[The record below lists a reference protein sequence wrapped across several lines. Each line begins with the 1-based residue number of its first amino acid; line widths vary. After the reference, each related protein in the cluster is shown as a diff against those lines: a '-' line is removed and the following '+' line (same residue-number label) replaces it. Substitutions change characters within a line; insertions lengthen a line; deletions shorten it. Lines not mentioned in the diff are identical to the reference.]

1 MAARV
6 TCSRPGW
13 LPHEACPRWRQSTR
27 WKQLDDSRGQRFLRA
42 TQPSTNSSSYSRVA
56 HLTARPNAHL
66 LHSSPPSVTGTITQ
80 LHLSRG
86 VGTLLGEDGKRYTF
100 RRNDV
105 REVWFHDLTEG
116 ARVAFE
122 PAKNLSATQVRPVS
136 ASV

>member
-1 MAARV
+1 M
-6 TCSRPGW
+6 
-13 LPHEACPRWRQSTR
+13 
-27 WKQLDDSRGQRFLRA
+27 
-42 TQPSTNSSSYSRVA
+42 
-56 HLTARPNAHL
+56 
-66 LHSSPPSVTGTITQ
+66 TGTITQ

-122 PAKNLSATQVRPVS
+122 PAKNLTATHVRPAS
-136 ASV
+136 ASA